1 MSKDQVQEEQALVR
15 RMGEGDHHA
24 FNEVFS
30 LLYQRITY
38 MVVRLVGDEDDA
50 KDILAEVFVKLWNK
64 RTDFPSLSAM
74 KSFLYISARN
84 RCLDHLKTKKRREA
98 SKNSYAYWMDHPEEV
113 SSLVVNAELV
123 AQLEREIQALP
134 AKCREIVQLAYYE
147 GLSSGQI
154 AQRLGIS
161 IQTVWNQKTTA
172 MNKLRAAFLRN
183 GMAGVWLA
191 GYLSLLE
198 FLKK

>member
-1 MSKDQVQEEQALVR
+1 MSKDQLEEEQALVR
-15 RMGEGDHHA
+15 RMGEGDHDA

-50 KDILAEVFVKLWNK
+50 KDILAEVFIKLWNK

-74 KSFLYISARN
+74 RSFLYISARN

-98 SKNSYAYWMDHPEEV
+98 SKNSYAYWMDHPEEI

-147 GLSSGQI
+147 GLSQTEM
-154 AQRLGIS
+154 AERLG
-161 IQTVWNQKTTA
+161 QPLGTVKTWVRTA
-172 MNKLRAAFLRN
+172 
-183 GMAGVWLA
+183 
-191 GYLSLLE
+191 
-198 FLKK
+198 LKHMKDELGGAVMTA

>member
-1 MSKDQVQEEQALVR
+1 LSKDQVQEEQALVR

-64 RTDFPSLSAM
+64 RADFPSLSAM

-147 GLSSGQI
+147 GLSSGEI

-183 GMAGVWLA
+183 GMAGVWLT